1 MTVCRRWALRALLAA
16 LLLAPLAVAGAGG
29 ADEASPLRLC
39 VEADNLPFGAANGP
53 MPGLYVELGRQIA
66 ARLARPFEPVW
77 TLGYFGK
84 RTVRTT
90 LLAGRCDGFIGLP
103 DDPDFMGPRLIFSKP
118 VLRLGY
124 ALVVPRETAGAS
136 VADLKG
142 RRVAVQFASPPQ
154 SLLAGQSDVQT
165 VTVLSPEEGM
175 RDLAERKADAAFIW
189 GPQAG
194 WINKTALKGAYAV
207 VPVEGQHMQW
217 TAAIGFARGQTELRD
232 QVDAAL
238 AGLGGAIE
246 TLEAKYGFPGAAPV
260 RLDAAATSAGNPTDP
275 ASASALSSGSDKV
288 AAGHKLFNDNCAHC
302 HGPDAIQGER
312 RRNLRLLRHRYGE
325 DMDQTFLTMV
335 THGRVSKG
343 MPNWSGILSDEQFHA
358 ILAYLHSVQE
368 S

>member
-1 MTVCRRWALRALLAA
+1 
-16 LLLAPLAVAGAGG
+16 
-29 ADEASPLRLC
+29 
-39 VEADNLPFGAANGP
+39 
-53 MPGLYVELGRQIA
+53 
-66 ARLARPFEPVW
+66 
-77 TLGYFGK
+77 
-84 RTVRTT
+84 
-90 LLAGRCDGFIGLP
+90 LP

-124 ALVVPRETAGAS
+124 VLVVPREKAGAS

-175 RDLAERKADAAFIW
+175 RDLADGKADAALIW
-189 GPQAG
+189 GPQAA
-194 WINKTALKGAYAV
+194 WINKNALKDVYTV
-207 VPVEGQHMQW
+207 VPVEGEHMQW
-217 TAAIGFARGQTELRD
+217 SAAIGFPRGQTVLRD
-232 QVDAAL
+232 QVDAVL
-238 AGLGGAIE
+238 VDLGGAIE
-246 TLEAKYGFPGAAPV
+246 TLKAKYGFPGAAPL
-260 RLDAAATSAGNPTDP
+260 RLDAAATSSGGPAQP
-275 ASASALSSGSDKV
+275 ASASALSSGSDEV

-325 DMDQTFLTMV
+325 DMDQTFLTTV